1 MEAMLRLSRFASV
14 VDELWSL
21 TGDGRWHSTRAL
33 VQRSSFNP
41 EVVNAALGFLV
52 KYGFVQSSGDVEA
65 MVRMAGGPS
74 PGEVARVL
82 SALTFQ
88 NASRFMYA

>member
-1 MEAMLRLSRFASV
+1 MEVMVRLSRFIAV

-21 TGDGRWHSTRAL
+21 TGDGRWHSARTL
-33 VQRSSFNP
+33 VQRSSFKP

-52 KYGFVQSSGDVEA
+52 KYGFVHSSGDTE
-65 MVRMAGGPS
+65 MRVRMVGGPS

-82 SALTFQ
+82 SALALQ
-88 NASRFMYA
+88 NKSQFMYS